1 MIHKEFVLGNV
12 ILHILKFQIIMSVH
26 NVMKM
31 NFHYIQH
38 NVMKMN
44 FHYIQ
49 QDKINH
55 NVSHLHHV
63 HKVIVVIKYK

>member
-1 MIHKEFVLGNV
+1 MMEIEFVLGNV

-31 NFHYIQH
+31 NFHYIQ
-38 NVMKMN
+38 
-44 FHYIQ
+44 

-55 NVSHLHHV
+55 NVLHLHHV

>member
-1 MIHKEFVLGNV
+1 MFTYMAMMEIEFVLGNV
-12 ILHILKFQIIMSVH
+12 ILHILKFQIIMSV
-26 NVMKM
+26 
-31 NFHYIQH
+31 H

>member
-1 MIHKEFVLGNV
+1 MMEIEFVLGNV
-12 ILHILKFQIIMSVH
+12 ILHILKFQIIMSV
-26 NVMKM
+26 
-31 NFHYIQH
+31 H

>member
-1 MIHKEFVLGNV
+1 MIHKEFVFGNV
-12 ILHILKFQIIMSVH
+12 ILHILKFQTIMYV
-26 NVMKM
+26 
-31 NFHYIQH
+31 H

-55 NVSHLHHV
+55 NVLHLHHV
-63 HKVIVVIKYK
+63 HKVIIVIKYK

>member
-1 MIHKEFVLGNV
+1 MFTYMVMMEIEFVLGNV
-12 ILHILKFQIIMSVH
+12 IQQLPYLQLIIFVH
-26 NVMKM
+26 NAIK
-31 NFHYIQH
+31 I
-38 NVMKMN
+38 N

-55 NVSHLHHV
+55 NVFYNQIV

>member
-1 MIHKEFVLGNV
+1 MFSYKVMMEIEFVLGNV
-12 ILHILKFQIIMSVH
+12 ILHILKFQIIMSV
-26 NVMKM
+26 
-31 NFHYIQH
+31 H